1 MSTLLRDVRY
11 ALRVLWKQ
19 PGFAAVAVLAV
30 ALGVGANTTM
40 FSTVDAL
47 LLRPFSFRQPERVF
61 LVWEQNPQTGME
73 RGSFAP
79 ANFYDA
85 RARTRTLD
93 NLSAYF
99 DKSFNLSDGDKPE
112 QVDGT
117 VVSASLFNAIDA
129 KPAIGRAFTAGDEEW
144 GKDKVVVLSHG
155 LWQRRFGSDPKIVGH
170 DVRLNGESYTV
181 VGVMPPKFSFPPN
194 GGQLWTPL
202 SFNAEDANDR
212 GSHFMRVLGRLKDGA
227 TPDDARAELT
237 VIARQIEQQYPDTNT
252 GRTFGVQSLNA
263 YYTRGARP
271 FLLVLLGAV
280 GFVLLLA
287 CANVANLLLVRGSAR
302 QKEIAIRMAMGASRT
317 RLVRQLLTESV
328 VLALGGGALGVLL
341 AVWGVALTASGIPQS
356 LARYIPGWENVAVNQ
371 RALFFT
377 LGVSVLTGIIFGL
390 APALQATRTSFN
402 DALKEGGRTSGAHTR
417 SRLRSLLVVSEITLS
432 LVLLVGAGLMIKS
445 FIGLT
450 RVEPGFNPSNVVVMD
465 LTLAGAKYEKQP
477 PRVDFYQQ
485 LLSKIKGL
493 PGVERVGAVNLLP
506 LSRSNTSANFTVEG
520 RTPPPKGQ
528 ETDADWR
535 SVSPDY
541 TAAMNIP
548 LLRGRYLTEQDDR
561 MDAPRAMLINEVLAS
576 RFFAGE
582 DPLGKRLDFGDA
594 EKKGYWEI
602 VGVVGNVRH
611 EGLEEK
617 INPEVYVAHA
627 KSPWRTMTVVVRT
640 ASDPAQVVAAVRN
653 ELRSIDHEQPVFDV
667 RTLDRVVHESL
678 AGPRVA
684 AAMMG
689 VFALIALLL
698 ATIGIYAVMSYSVT
712 QRTHEIGVRLAL
724 GAQPRDILSMVVRQ
738 GMTLTVIGLIV
749 GLGASLLMSQAMTKV
764 LYNVTATDPTT
775 FVSITIF
782 LTLVAFAANYFP
794 ARRATRVDP
803 MQALRHE

>member
-1 MSTLLRDVRY
+1 MGTLLRDVRY

-19 PGFAAVAVLAV
+19 PGFTAVAVLAI

-47 LLRPFSFRQPERVF
+47 LLRPFSFRAPERVL
-61 LVWEQNPQTGME
+61 LVWEQNPQIGME
-73 RGSFAP
+73 RGSIAP
-79 ANFYDA
+79 ANFYDLRD
-85 RARTRTLD
+85 RARTLE
-93 NLSAYF
+93 NLSAYY
-99 DKSFNLSDGDKPE
+99 DKPFNLSEGDKPE
-112 QVDGT
+112 RIEGT
-117 VVSASLFNAIDA
+117 VVSASLFAAVDA
-129 KPAIGRAFTAGDEEW
+129 KAALGRTLTRDDEEW

-155 LWQRRFGSDPKIVGH
+155 LWRRRFGSDAKIVGRGLKL
-170 DVRLNGESYTV
+170 DGESYTI
-181 VGVMPPKFSFPPN
+181 VGVMPEKFSFPPN
-194 GGQLWTPL
+194 GGELWKPL
-202 SFNAEDANDR
+202 SFDAADANDR

-227 TPDDARAELT
+227 TPEQSRAELSGL
-237 VIARQIEQQYPDTNT
+237 ARQIEQQYPDTNT
-252 GRTFGVQSLNA
+252 GRSFGVQSLNA

-287 CANVANLLLVRGSAR
+287 CANVANLLLVRGAAR
-302 QKEIAIRMAMGASRT
+302 QKEIAIRMAMGASRA
-317 RLVRQLLTESV
+317 RLVQQLLTESV
-328 VLALGGGALGVLL
+328 VLALAGGALGILL
-341 AVWGVALTASGIPQS
+341 AVWGVALTAGGIPQS
-356 LARYIPGWENVAVNQ
+356 LARYIPGWENVAVNR
-371 RALFFT
+371 RALLFT
-377 LGVSVLTGIIFGL
+377 LAVSVVTGVVFGL
-390 APALQATRTSFN
+390 APTLQAARTSFN
-402 DALKEGGRTSGAHTR
+402 DSLKEGGRTSAAHAR
-417 SRLRSLLVVSEITLS
+417 SRLRSLLVVTEITLS

-445 FIGLT
+445 FVGLT
-450 RVEPGFNPSNVVVMD
+450 RVEPGFNPSHVVVMD
-465 LTLAGAKYEKQP
+465 LTLAGEKYEKTQ

-485 LLSKIKGL
+485 LLRKIESL

-520 RTPPPKGQ
+520 RATPPKGQ
-528 ETDADWR
+528 EPDAGWR
-535 SVSPDY
+535 PSSPAY

-548 LLRGRYLTEQDDR
+548 LRRGRYLTDGDDR
-561 MDAPRAMLINEVLAS
+561 ADAPRVLLVNEALAA

-582 DPLGKRLDFGDA
+582 DPLGRRLDFGDA
-594 EKKGYWEI
+594 AKNGYWEI

-640 ASDPAQVVAAVRN
+640 ANDPTQIVAAVQS
-653 ELRSIDHEQPVFDV
+653 ELRSIDRDQPIFNV

-698 ATIGIYAVMSYSVT
+698 ATIGVYAVMSYAVT

-724 GAQPRDILSMVVRQ
+724 GAQPRDILRMIVGQ
-738 GMTLTVIGLIV
+738 GMLLTLIGLVI
-749 GLGASLLMSQAMTKV
+749 GLGASLLLSRTMTKV
-764 LYNVTATDPTT
+764 LYNVTATDPAT
-775 FVSITIF
+775 FASISIF
-782 LTLVAFAANYFP
+782 LTLVALAANYFP
-794 ARRATRVDP
+794 ARRATKVDP
-803 MQALRHE
+803 MTALRYE